1 MVFELNYSNYGIL
14 YVQIMVFK
22 YPSYDT
28 QVTKPLYPS
37 LFNDIKASKMMVSLV
52 LALDELYR
60 RENVQS
66 DFPVQALY

>member
-1 MVFELNYSNYGIL
+1 
-14 YVQIMVFK
+14 MVFK

-28 QVTKPLYPS
+28 QVTKPWYPS